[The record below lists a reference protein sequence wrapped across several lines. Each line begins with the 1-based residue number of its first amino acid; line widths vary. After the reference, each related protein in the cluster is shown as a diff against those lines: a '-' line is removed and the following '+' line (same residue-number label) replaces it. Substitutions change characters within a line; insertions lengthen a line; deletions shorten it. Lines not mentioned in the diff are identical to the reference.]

1 MFFLFLLSIGTI
13 KNNFKIILNGL
24 DVSQRHH
31 DVTMCLVDSGVIEN
45 FKGTGPRD
53 RIQIF

>member
-13 KNNFKIILNGL
+13 KIKFKIIFDGL
-24 DVSQRHH
+24 DVSQRHR
-31 DVTMCLVDSGVIEN
+31 DVKTCLGDNGVIEN